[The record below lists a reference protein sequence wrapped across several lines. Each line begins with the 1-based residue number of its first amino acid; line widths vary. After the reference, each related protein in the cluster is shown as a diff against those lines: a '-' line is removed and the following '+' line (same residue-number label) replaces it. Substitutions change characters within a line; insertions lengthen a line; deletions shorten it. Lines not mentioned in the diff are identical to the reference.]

1 MQNERFRKV
10 FHKGTSLT
18 EAWRAC
24 GVELTNARNAPW
36 HAYRP
41 DGTLVLTVWRDH
53 PDAGR
58 WIAWRSGHFVADL
71 ALRKPEEAPG
81 ESAQR
86 LAKLAAHNEAIR
98 KAAAAGATIVV
109 LVLNWKRDAQG
120 RFVAQQSGA
129 SVPVEA
135 WRAKIGPI
143 IDGVRFHY
151 TIVAIDRDGP
161 FPLEGAV

>member
-1 MQNERFRKV
+1 V
-10 FHKGTSLT
+10 FSRGTSLKD
-18 EAWRAC
+18 AWRAC
-24 GVELTNARNAPW
+24 GVELTNPRNAPW

-58 WIAWRSGHFVADL
+58 WIRWQRGNFSAQLR
-71 ALRKPEEAPG
+71 LRKPGEIPG

-86 LAKLAAHNEAIR
+86 IAKLEAHNAAIQE
-98 KAAAAGATIVV
+98 AAAAEATIIV

-120 RFVAQQSGA
+120 RFVAEQSGA

-135 WRAKIGPI
+135 WRAQIGLI
-143 IDGVRFHY
+143 IDGVGYSHS
-151 TIVAIDRDGP
+151 IDAIDRVGP
-161 FPLEGAV
+161 FPMEGAV

>member
-1 MQNERFRKV
+1 VKDEKFRKL
-10 FHKGTSLT
+10 FSRSTSLKD
-18 EAWRAC
+18 AWRAC
-24 GVELTNARNAPW
+24 GVQLANPRNAPW

-58 WIAWRSGHFVADL
+58 WTRWRRGNFACEI
-71 ALRKPEEAPG
+71 ALRKPGEIPD

-86 LAKLAAHNEAIR
+86 LAKLEAHNAAIR
-98 KAAAAGATIVV
+98 EAAAAEATIIV

-120 RFVAQQSGA
+120 RFVAEQSGA

-135 WRAKIGPI
+135 WRARIGLI
-143 IDGVRFHY
+143 IDGVRY
-151 TIVAIDRDGP
+151 SYSIVAIDQDGP
-161 FPLEGAV
+161 FPLEGAS